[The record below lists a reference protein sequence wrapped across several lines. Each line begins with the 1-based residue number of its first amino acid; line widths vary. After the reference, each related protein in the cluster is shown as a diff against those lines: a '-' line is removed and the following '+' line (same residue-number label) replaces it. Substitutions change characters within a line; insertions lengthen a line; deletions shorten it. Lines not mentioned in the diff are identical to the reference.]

1 MQYLAQQITSFLDTN
16 LTDTY
21 SDWSSSTT
29 YSFESGTPTNASVAR
44 YETYYY
50 RSVVNSNL
58 NNNPVTTENI
68 KWTKYGVSNKFA
80 MLDLASNTKS
90 VYNSGN
96 LYVTFLQ
103 NQINTLTIGNY
114 EAETITVQI
123 LTESNSVVW
132 EYTTDSSTNDLV
144 EDYWTYIY
152 TDYGYEVDRAVK
164 INLPISDYKIKV
176 IFNKSTEAS
185 RTACGY
191 LVAGEAID
199 MGTTLSSINFKF
211 NSFALKTTDDW
222 GTLTI
227 TKRAVQDLVDF
238 ETIIDSDRLQT
249 YKRQLKTIYND
260 IVVFIVDESES
271 SNYEN
276 ILTLGVIQDASIVL
290 TDLDKTI
297 ISYSIIESI

>member
-1 MQYLAQQITSFLDTN
+1 MQYLAQQVTSFLDTN

-58 NNNPVTTENI
+58 NNNPITTENI

-90 VYNSGN
+90 IYNAGN

-144 EDYWTYIY
+144 EDYWT
-152 TDYGYEVDRAVK
+152 
-164 INLPISDYKIKV
+164 
-176 IFNKSTEAS
+176 
-185 RTACGY
+185 
-191 LVAGEAID
+191 
-199 MGTTLSSINFKF
+199 
-211 NSFALKTTDDW
+211 
-222 GTLTI
+222 
-227 TKRAVQDLVDF
+227 
-238 ETIIDSDRLQT
+238 
-249 YKRQLKTIYND
+249 
-260 IVVFIVDESES
+260 
-271 SNYEN
+271 
-276 ILTLGVIQDASIVL
+276 
-290 TDLDKTI
+290 
-297 ISYSIIESI
+297 